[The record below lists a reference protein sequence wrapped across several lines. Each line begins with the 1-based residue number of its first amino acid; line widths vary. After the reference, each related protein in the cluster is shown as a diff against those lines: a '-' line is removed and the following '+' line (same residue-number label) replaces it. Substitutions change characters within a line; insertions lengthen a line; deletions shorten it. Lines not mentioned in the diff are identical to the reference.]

1 MNNYIYILTDSN
13 RNCLHVGMTDD
24 LEKAVGP
31 YRELT
36 GLFFDAFSNV
46 SRLVYHETLANDA
59 DALRRFKELSHY
71 TRMQKERLIRR
82 TNPNWLD
89 LSVTRPTRSI
99 PPSHLSHRRVSS
111 AFTNQAQ
118 S

>member
-24 LEKAVGP
+24 LQHAVKTHQ
-31 YRELT
+31 ELK
-36 GLFFDAFSNV
+36 GLFFDVHSGV
-46 SRLVYHETLANDA
+46 SRLVYHETLPGSTE
-59 DALRRFKELSHY
+59 ALRRFNELSRY

-82 TNPNWLD
+82 RNPNWLD
-89 LSVTRPTRSI
+89 LGVAQTTTYI
-99 PPSHLSHRRVSS
+99 APSRLLHRRRLSTV
-111 AFTNQAQ
+111 TNLVQ